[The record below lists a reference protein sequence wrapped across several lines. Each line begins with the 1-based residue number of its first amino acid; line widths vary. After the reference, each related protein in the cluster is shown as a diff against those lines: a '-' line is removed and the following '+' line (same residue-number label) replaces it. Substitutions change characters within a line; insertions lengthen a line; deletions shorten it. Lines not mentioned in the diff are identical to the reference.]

1 MHPTGP
7 DPGWRGGL
15 LERAA
20 ELSALDEA
28 LASVR
33 ASGPGRLVLL
43 TGEAGIGKTSL
54 LRAFCAGHDDVATF
68 RGGCDPLFT
77 PRPLA
82 PFVEL
87 AEAAGGR
94 LAARIARGTTPAD
107 VVAALVEELQRR
119 GPALLVVE
127 DLHWADEATLD
138 VVRLLGRRLESLPL
152 VVVLSYREEHV
163 DRGHPLRTVLG
174 DLPAAGAVRLPLA
187 PLSEDAIAAL
197 AGDETVAAGALARRT
212 GGNPFFV
219 TEVLAAGGAEMPATV
234 RDAVLGRAA
243 RLSAPARRILD
254 AVSIFPP
261 RAELALLEQ
270 CVPGY
275 PDGLDEC
282 LAAGMLHPEGAAVA
296 FRHEIARFALD
307 AELPP
312 HDRVTLHR
320 AALQALSRALP
331 PDPARL
337 AYHAEGAGD
346 RAAVLRWAPV
356 AAERAAALGAHREAA
371 QQYARALREADGLP
385 PERRAELHERRSYEC
400 YLTDQMPEA
409 LEARLAALAEHRRRG
424 DRLREGDAHRWVSRL
439 RWFLGEN
446 DAAEREAEAA
456 LDLLEGEPPGRELAM
471 AYSNMSQLRMLARDS
486 EAGIAWGRR
495 SIALAE
501 PLGED
506 EILVHA
512 LNNVGASQYQSGD
525 PEGRATLERSLELA
539 LRAGL
544 EEHAARAYT
553 NLAVQMVETRDYA
566 PADAY
571 LERGIA
577 YCRDHD
583 VDSWRLYMTGW
594 LARSHLDQGRWDE
607 AAEAATTVLRYPNP
621 AAPSRIKPLTVVGR
635 LRARRGDPGAWESLD
650 EALRLAEGMAE
661 LQRLAPVAV
670 ARAEAR
676 WLAGEHDLVAAET
689 EETLAAA
696 IETEDPWSAG
706 ELAVWRRRAG
716 VREDPPDAEIAAPW
730 ALELAGD
737 GEAAAH
743 GWAELGC
750 PYEAALALA
759 ATGDEAPLRRSLAEL
774 ERLGATRAAAC
785 VARMLRRRHGVRGIA
800 VGPRAATRANP
811 GGLTVRELDV
821 LELVTAGLRNR
832 DIAVRLYLSE
842 KTVHHHVSAILRK
855 LGVPTRGQAA
865 AEAARLGI
873 AKKIGSPPDVAHRR
887 RA

>member
-1 MHPTGP
+1 VSRAEVEAHME
-7 DPGWRGGL
+7 PGGDRL

-20 ELSALDEA
+20 ELEALDEA
-28 LASVR
+28 LASVH
-33 ASGPGRLVLL
+33 ASGQGRLVLL
-43 TGEAGIGKTSL
+43 AGEPGMGKTSL
-54 LRAFCAGHDDVATF
+54 LRAFCAAHDDIPTF
-68 RGGCDPLFT
+68 QGGCDPLFT

-87 AEAAGGR
+87 ADAAGGR
-94 LAARIARGTTPAD
+94 LAARVARGRTPAD
-107 VVAALVEELQRR
+107 VAAALVEELPRR
-119 GPALLVVE
+119 RPALLVVE

-152 VVVLSYREEHV
+152 VVVLTYRDEHV
-163 DRGHPLRTVLG
+163 DRGHPLRIVLG
-174 DLPAAGAVRLPLA
+174 DLPAAGTVRLALA
-187 PLSEDAIAAL
+187 PLSADAIATL
-197 AGDETVAAGALARRT
+197 AGDETVDADALARRT
-212 GGNPFFV
+212 GGNPFFL
-219 TEVLAAGGAEMPATV
+219 TEVLAAPGAEMPGTV

-243 RLSAPARRILD
+243 RLGAPARRILD

-261 RAELALLEQ
+261 RAELALLEE

-275 PDGLDEC
+275 PEGLGEC
-282 LAAGMLHPEGAAVA
+282 LASGMLHPEGTAVA
-296 FRHEIARFALD
+296 FRHEIARFVLD

-312 HDRVTLHR
+312 HERMALHR
-320 AALQALSRALP
+320 AALHALARTLP

-346 RAAVLRWAPV
+346 REAVLRWAPV
-356 AAERAAALGAHREAA
+356 AAERAAALGSHREAA
-371 QQYARALREADGLP
+371 KQYARALREADGLA

-400 YLTDQMPEA
+400 YLTDQIPEA
-409 LEARLAALAEHRRRG
+409 LAARLEALAEHRRRG

-446 DAAEREAEAA
+446 VAAERAAREA
-456 LDLLEGEPPGRELAM
+456 LDLLEELPPGPELAM
-471 AYSNMSQLRMLARDS
+471 AYSNISQLRMLARDCDG
-486 EAGIAWGRR
+486 GIVWGERA
-495 SIALAE
+495 IALAE
-501 PLGED
+501 QLGEV

-512 LNNVGASQYQSGD
+512 LNNVGSSQLQRGD
-525 PEGRATLERSLELA
+525 PAGRATIERSLDLA
-539 LRAGL
+539 LAAGL
-544 EEHAARAYT
+544 EEHAARAFT
-553 NLAVQMVETRDYA
+553 NLASQMVETREYA
-566 PADAY
+566 PADHY

-635 LRARRGDPGAWESLD
+635 LRARRGDPEAWEPLD
-650 EALRLAEGMAE
+650 EALQLAEGMAE

-676 WLAGEHDLVAAET
+676 WLAGEHDLVAGET
-689 EETLAAA
+689 GETLAVA
-696 IETEDPWSAG
+696 IETEDPWAAG

-716 VREDPPDAEIAAPW
+716 VREDPLEVEVAAPW

-737 GEAAAH
+737 GAAAARA
-743 GWAELGC
+743 WFRLGC
-750 PYEAALALA
+750 PYEAALALTA
-759 ATGDEAPLRRSLAEL
+759 ADGEEPLRRSLAEL

-785 VARMLRRRHGVRGIA
+785 VARMLRSRHGVRGVV

-811 GGLTVRELDV
+811 RGLTVRELDV

-832 DIAVRLYLSE
+832 EIAARLYLSE

-855 LGVPTRGQAA
+855 LAVPTRGQAA

-873 AKKIGSPPDVAHRR
+873 AKR
-887 RA
+887 

>member
-1 MHPTGP
+1 MRRKGP
-7 DPGWRGGL
+7 DPAQDDRL

-20 ELSALDEA
+20 QLGALDEA
-28 LASVR
+28 LAAVR
-33 ASGPGRLVLL
+33 GSGQGRLVLL

-54 LRAFCAGHDDVATF
+54 LRAFCAGHGDVATF

-82 PFVEL
+82 PFAEL
-87 AEAAGGR
+87 AGAAGGR
-94 LAARIARGTTPAD
+94 LASRLARGRTPAD
-107 VVAALVEELQRR
+107 VLEALAEELPRR

-138 VVRLLGRRLESLPL
+138 VVRLLGRRLDALPL
-152 VVVLSYREEHV
+152 LVVLSYRDEHV
-163 DRGHPLRTVLG
+163 HRSHPLRIVLG
-174 DLPAAGAVRLPLA
+174 DLPAADTLRLALA
-187 PLSEDAIAAL
+187 PLSAAAVTEL
-197 AGDETVAAGALARRT
+197 AGDEAVDADALARRT

-219 TEVLAAGGAEMPATV
+219 TEVLAARGAEMPATV

-243 RLSAPARRILD
+243 RLSPPARRILD

-261 RAELALLEQ
+261 RAELALLEE

-275 PDGLDEC
+275 PDGVDEC
-282 LAAGMLHPEGAAVA
+282 LATGMLHPEGAAVA

-312 HDRVTLHR
+312 HDRMTLHR
-320 AALQALSRALP
+320 AALRALSRAVP

-346 RAAVLRWAPV
+346 REAVLRWAPV
-356 AAERAAALGAHREAA
+356 AAERAAALGSHREAA
-371 QQYARALREADGLP
+371 QQYARALREADGLT

-409 LEARLAALAEHRRRG
+409 LDARLEALAEHRRRG
-424 DRLREGDAHRWVSRL
+424 ARLREGDAHRWVSRL

-446 DAAEREAEAA
+446 EAAEREAQAA
-456 LDLLEGEPPGRELAM
+456 LDLLEGEPPGPELAM

-486 EAGIAWGRR
+486 AAGIAWGER

-501 PLGED
+501 RLGED

-512 LNNVGASQYQSGD
+512 LNNVGASQCQSGD
-525 PEGRATLERSLELA
+525 PEGRTTLERSLDLA

-553 NLAVQMVETRDYA
+553 NLAAWMVETRQYA
-566 PADAY
+566 LADAH
-571 LERGIA
+571 LGRGIA

-583 VDSWRLYMTGW
+583 VESWRIYMTGW
-594 LARSHLDQGRWDE
+594 LARSHLDQGRWDA

-621 AAPSRIKPLTVVGR
+621 AAPSRIKPLAVVGR
-635 LRARRGDPGAWESLD
+635 LRARRGDPEAWEPLD

-670 ARAEAR
+670 TRAEAR
-676 WLAGEHDLVAAET
+676 WLAGEHELVAAET
-689 EETLAAA
+689 DATLAVAIAA
-696 IETEDPWSAG
+696 DDPWSAG
-706 ELAVWRRRAG
+706 ELAVWRLRAG
-716 VREDPPDAEIAAPW
+716 VREDPPGIEIAAPW

-737 GEAAAH
+737 GAAAARA
-743 GWAELGC
+743 WSELGC
-750 PYEAALALA
+750 PYEAALAL
-759 ATGDEAPLRRSLAEL
+759 TGADGEAPLRQSLAEL
-774 ERLGATRAAAC
+774 ERLGATRTAAC
-785 VARMLRRRHGVRGIA
+785 VARMLRRRHGVRGLA

-821 LELVTAGLRNR
+821 LELLTAGLRNR
-832 DIAVRLYLSE
+832 EIAARLYLSE

-855 LGVPTRGQAA
+855 LAVPTRGQAA

-873 AKKIGSPPDVAHRR
+873 AKR
-887 RA
+887 

>member
-1 MHPTGP
+1 MIRT
-7 DPGWRGGL
+7 DVEARTEAGGERL

-20 ELSALDEA
+20 ELAALDEA
-28 LASVR
+28 LAAVR
-33 ASGPGRLVLL
+33 GSGQGRLVLL
-43 TGEAGIGKTSL
+43 AGEPGIGKTSL
-54 LRAFCAGHDDVATF
+54 LRAFCAAHDGVAAF
-68 RGGCDPLFT
+68 QGGCDPLFT

-82 PFVEL
+82 PFLEL

-94 LAARIARGTTPAD
+94 LAARLARGRTPAE
-107 VVAALVEELQRR
+107 VVAALVEELPRR

-138 VVRLLGRRLESLPL
+138 VVRLLGRRIESLAL
-152 VVVLSYREEHV
+152 LVVLSYRDEHV
-163 DRGHPLRTVLG
+163 DRGHPLRIVLG
-174 DLPAAGAVRLPLA
+174 DLPPAGTVRLALA
-187 PLSEDAIAAL
+187 PLSAGAIATL
-197 AGDETVAAGALARRT
+197 AGDETVDVDALARRT

-219 TEVLAAGGAEMPATV
+219 TEVLAARGAELPATV

-261 RAELALLEQ
+261 RAELALLEE

-275 PDGLDEC
+275 PDGLGEC
-282 LAAGMLHPEGAAVA
+282 LAAGMLHPEGTAVA
-296 FRHEIARFALD
+296 FRHEIARFVLD

-312 HDRVTLHR
+312 HERIALHR
-320 AALQALSRALP
+320 AALQTLARTLP
-331 PDPARL
+331 SDPARL

-346 RAAVLRWAPV
+346 REAVLRWAPV
-356 AAERAAALGAHREAA
+356 AAERAAALGSHREAA
-371 QQYARALREADGLP
+371 KQYARALREADGLT

-409 LEARLAALAEHRRRG
+409 LDARLEALAEHRRRG

-446 DAAEREAEAA
+446 VAAERAARDA
-456 LDLLEGEPPGRELAM
+456 LDLLEQLPPGPELAM
-471 AYSNMSQLRMLARDS
+471 AFSNISQLRMLARDCDG
-486 EAGIAWGRR
+486 GIVWGERA
-495 SIALAE
+495 IALAE
-501 PLGED
+501 QLGQV

-512 LNNVGASQYQSGD
+512 LNNVGTSQLQRGD
-525 PEGRATLERSLELA
+525 PAGRSTLERSLDLA
-539 LRAGL
+539 LQAGL
-544 EEHAARAYT
+544 EEHAARAFT
-553 NLAVQMVETRDYA
+553 NLASQLVETRDYG
-566 PADAY
+566 PADDY
-571 LERGIA
+571 LARGIA

-594 LARSHLDQGRWDE
+594 LARSHLDQGRWGE
-607 AAEAATTVLRYPNP
+607 AAEAAITVLRYPNP

-635 LRARRGDPGAWESLD
+635 LRARRGDPGAWEPLD
-650 EALRLAEGMAE
+650 EALQLAEGMAE
-661 LQRLAPVAV
+661 LQRLAPVAG

-676 WLAGEHDLVAAET
+676 WLAGEHDLVAGET
-689 EETLAAA
+689 GETLAVA
-696 IETEDPWSAG
+696 IETEDPWAAG

-716 VREDPPDAEIAAPW
+716 VHEPPPEIEIAAPW

-737 GEAAAH
+737 GAAAARA
-743 GWAELGC
+743 WSELGC
-750 PYEAALALA
+750 PYEAALAL
-759 ATGDEAPLRRSLAEL
+759 TGAGGEEPLRRSLAEL
-774 ERLGATRAAAC
+774 GRLGATRAAAC
-785 VARMLRRRHGVRGIA
+785 VARMLRSRHGVRGVV

-821 LELVTAGLRNR
+821 LELLTAGLRNR
-832 DIAVRLYLSE
+832 EIAARLYLSE

-855 LGVPTRGQAA
+855 LAVPTRGQAA

-873 AKKIGSPPDVAHRR
+873 AKR
-887 RA
+887 

>member
-1 MHPTGP
+1 MHQKGS
-7 DPGWRGGL
+7 DPVWCGGL

-20 ELSALDEA
+20 ELAALDEA
-28 LASVR
+28 LAAVR
-33 ASGPGRLVLL
+33 SSGQGRLVLL
-43 TGEAGIGKTSL
+43 SGEAGIGKTSL
-54 LRAFCAGHDDVATF
+54 LRAFCATHGDVATF

-82 PFVEL
+82 PFIEL
-87 AEAAGGR
+87 ADAAGGR
-94 LAARIARGTTPAD
+94 LAARLSRGGTPAE
-107 VVAALVEELQRR
+107 VLGTLAEELPRR

-138 VVRLLGRRLESLPL
+138 VVRLLGRRLDSLPL
-152 VVVLSYREEHV
+152 VVVLSYRDERV
-163 DRGHPLRTVLG
+163 DRGHPLRFVLG
-174 DLPAAGAVRLPLA
+174 DLPTSGTKRLALRPLSAGAV
-187 PLSEDAIAAL
+187 AAL
-197 AGDETVAAGALARRT
+197 AGDEKIDSDALARRT

-219 TEVLAAGGAEMPATV
+219 TEVLAARGAEIPATV

-243 RLSAPARRILD
+243 RLGGQARRILD

-261 RAELALLEQ
+261 RAELSLLEE

-296 FRHEIARFALD
+296 FRHEIARFVLD

-312 HDRVTLHR
+312 HERVTLHR
-320 AALQALSRALP
+320 AALLSLSRALP

-346 RAAVLRWAPV
+346 REAVLHWAPL
-356 AAERAAALGAHREAA
+356 AAERAAALGSHREAA
-371 QQYARALREADGLP
+371 QQYARALREADALG
-385 PERRAELHERRSYEC
+385 PEQRAELHERRSYEC

-409 LEARLAALAEHRRRG
+409 LDARLHALAEHRRRG

-446 DAAEREAEAA
+446 EAAEREAQAA
-456 LDLLEGEPPGRELAM
+456 LDLLDGPPPGPELAM

-486 EAGIAWGRR
+486 DAGIAWGERA
-495 SIALAE
+495 IALAE
-501 PLGED
+501 RLGED

-512 LNNVGASQYQSGD
+512 LNNVGASHCQRGD
-525 PEGRATLERSLELA
+525 PDGRATLERSLDLA
-539 LRAGL
+539 LAAGL

-553 NLAVQMVETRDYA
+553 NLASQMVESRDYA
-566 PADAY
+566 VADAY

-577 YCRDHD
+577 YCREHD

-607 AAEAATTVLRYPNP
+607 AADAATTVLRYPNP

-635 LRARRGDPGAWESLD
+635 LRARRGDPEAWESLD

-676 WLAGEHDLVAAET
+676 WLDGELELVAGET
-689 EETLAAA
+689 GETLAVAL
-696 IETEDPWSAG
+696 ESGDPWAAG
-706 ELAVWRRRAG
+706 ELAMWRRRAG
-716 VREDPPDAEIAAPW
+716 VREHLPEAGLAEPW

-737 GEAAAH
+737 GEAAARC
-743 GWAELGC
+743 WSQLGC
-750 PYEAALALA
+750 PYEAALALTA
-759 ATGDEAPLRRSLAEL
+759 AETEQPLRRSLAEL
-774 ERLGATRAAAC
+774 ERLGATRTSAC
-785 VARMLRRRHGVRGIA
+785 VARMLRSRHGVRGLA
-800 VGPRAATRANP
+800 VGPRPATRANP
-811 GGLTVRELDV
+811 GGLTGRELDV
-821 LELVTAGLRNR
+821 LELLTEGLRNR
-832 DIAVRLYLSE
+832 EIAARLHLSE
-842 KTVHHHVSAILRK
+842 KTVHHHVSAILHK
-855 LGVPTRGQAA
+855 LAVPTRGQAV
-865 AEAARLGI
+865 AEASRLGI
-873 AKKIGSPPDVAHRR
+873 GKR
-887 RA
+887 

>member
-1 MHPTGP
+1 MIRTEVAA
-7 DPGWRGGL
+7 RVEAGGERL

-20 ELSALDEA
+20 ELSALGEA
-28 LASVR
+28 LAAVR
-33 ASGPGRLVLL
+33 GSGQGRLVLL
-43 TGEAGIGKTSL
+43 AGEPGIGKTSL
-54 LRAFCAGHDDVATF
+54 LRAFCAAQDGVAAF
-68 RGGCDPLFT
+68 QGGCDPLFT

-82 PFVEL
+82 PFLEL

-94 LAARIARGTTPAD
+94 LAARLARGRTPAD
-107 VVAALVEELQRR
+107 VVAALVEELPRR

-138 VVRLLGRRLESLPL
+138 VVRLLGRRIESMPL
-152 VVVLSYREEHV
+152 LVVLSYRDEHV
-163 DRGHPLRTVLG
+163 DRGHPLRIVLG
-174 DLPAAGAVRLPLA
+174 DLPPAGTVRLALA
-187 PLSEDAIAAL
+187 PLSAGAIETL
-197 AGDETVAAGALARRT
+197 AGDESVDADALARRT

-219 TEVLAAGGAEMPATV
+219 TEVLAARGAELPATV

-261 RAELALLEQ
+261 RAELALLEE

-275 PDGLDEC
+275 PDGLGEC
-282 LAAGMLHPEGAAVA
+282 MAAGMLHPEGTAVA
-296 FRHEIARFALD
+296 FRHEIARFVLD

-312 HDRVTLHR
+312 HERMALHR
-320 AALQALSRALP
+320 AALHALARTLP

-346 RAAVLRWAPV
+346 REAVLRWAPV
-356 AAERAAALGAHREAA
+356 AAERAAALGSHREAA
-371 QQYARALREADGLP
+371 KHYARALREADGLT

-409 LEARLAALAEHRRRG
+409 LDARLEALAEHRRRG

-446 DAAEREAEAA
+446 VAAERAARDA
-456 LDLLEGEPPGRELAM
+456 LDLLEELPPGPELAM
-471 AYSNMSQLRMLARDS
+471 AYSNISQLRMLARDCDG
-486 EAGIAWGRR
+486 GIVWGERA
-495 SIALAE
+495 IALADQ
-501 PLGED
+501 LGEV

-512 LNNVGASQYQSGD
+512 LNNVGTSQLQRGD
-525 PEGRATLERSLELA
+525 PAGRATLERSLDLA
-539 LRAGL
+539 LEAGL
-544 EEHAARAYT
+544 EEHAARAFT
-553 NLAVQMVETRDYA
+553 NLASQLVETREYA
-566 PADAY
+566 PADDY
-571 LERGIA
+571 LARGIA
-577 YCRDHD
+577 YCRNHD
-583 VDSWRLYMTGW
+583 VDSWLLYMTGW

-635 LRARRGDPGAWESLD
+635 LRSRRGDPGAWEPLD
-650 EALRLAEGMAE
+650 EALQLAEGMAE
-661 LQRLAPVAV
+661 LQRLAPVAA

-676 WLAGEHDLVAAET
+676 WLAGEHDLVAGET
-689 EETLAAA
+689 GETLAVA
-696 IETEDPWSAG
+696 IETEDPWAAG

-716 VREDPPDAEIAAPW
+716 VHEDPPEIEIAVPW

-737 GEAAAH
+737 GAAAARA
-743 GWAELGC
+743 WSELGC
-750 PYEAALALA
+750 PYEAALAL
-759 ATGDEAPLRRSLAEL
+759 TGADGEEPLRRSLAEL

-785 VARMLRRRHGVRGIA
+785 VARMLRSRHGVRGVV

-821 LELVTAGLRNR
+821 LELLTVGLRNR
-832 DIAVRLYLSE
+832 EIAARLYLSE

-855 LGVPTRGQAA
+855 LAVPTRGQAA

-873 AKKIGSPPDVAHRR
+873 AKR
-887 RA
+887 